1 MTKLAVDY
9 LFKNTSTT
17 ALYPDSYNQDAIGL
31 GDWMT
36 KYSGANPQDNYCGPQ
51 TAVLRPMEAST
62 AIAVAYP
69 HVVVWSPNIYHVFA
83 VENSTA
89 AATRRLIMSTYN
101 KTTGAWAWNG
111 FITITFPTAT
121 VGFTAKGLR
130 MVIDRYTTGTVAVA
144 ATAVTGSGTS
154 WVTERLAVGGR
165 IGFGSTD
172 PTQITTWYQITAMAS
187 DTGITIGTSAG
198 TIAAGTPY
206 VIEEYTA
213 LIATINTTATNG
225 GLQMVRGLNPDV
237 FIPAGTAIP
246 AAVSTDRVRACYWL
260 KDAATQTNTVMDGVT
275 VGAKTSATEQFL
287 YCLDGASTTAKIYKY
302 NFRAPLTV
310 ATGASVNAWVLAT
323 STQAVTGNVSS
334 TNNGRLA
341 TLGHGPGLGV
351 ECLYFLTAQRVYRV
365 PTASITSGSSVFLA
379 DSMTE
384 VPNGGVS
391 TFAASAALSSL
402 EVMDNIDR
410 LLIMG
415 GVGGKSYVTQY
426 RVDGGQFEYNF
437 LVNDYQLDQAA
448 ADSASVP
455 HPNLG
460 ATVLSA
466 WSEGGIL
473 FLCRNGTAATTNQL
487 YVLPNKSDYYY
498 NATNQDLLVSPRIP
512 TPNAKKL
519 SKLYPTSLEVVGGE
533 RLGVP
538 PEPFKIY
545 VRTAGISDNTGSWG
559 SPIPADG
566 DISGVAPGAYIQV
579 AFSFRSF
586 GWMCVPARILGFGVT
601 YEDTSSLS
609 NYQFSATLSVAASKQ
624 FSWRFSTAF
633 GTAVPTLQ
641 VQLYDAQTAGLLL
654 TDSTVAPT
662 GTWEKSI
669 NSGGAWSAYN
679 TTDLANTTTYI
690 RYTPAS
696 LADNIV
702 VRPVLTLA

>member
-1 MTKLAVDY
+1 MSKLAIDY
-9 LFKNTSTT
+9 LFKNTPTT
-17 ALYPDSYNQDAIGL
+17 AAYPASYNQDAIGL
-31 GDWMT
+31 GEWIG
-36 KYSGANPQDNYCGPQ
+36 KSSGANPQDNYCGPQ
-51 TAVLRPMEAST
+51 ATVLRPMEAPT
-62 AIAVAYP
+62 AIAVANP
-69 HVVVWSPNIYHVFA
+69 HVVPWSSNEYQVYA

-121 VGFTAKGLR
+121 VGFVARGLR
-130 MVIDRYTTGTVAVA
+130 MVLDRYTTGTVAVA
-144 ATAVTGSGTS
+144 ATAVTGTGST
-154 WVTERLAVGGR
+154 WVTERLAVGAR
-165 IGFGSTD
+165 IGFGSTN
-172 PTQITTWYQITAMAS
+172 PSAITTWYQITAIGS
-187 DTGITIGTSAG
+187 ETGITIGASAG

-206 VIEEYTA
+206 VIEDYTA
-213 LIATINTTATNG
+213 LIATTNTTATNG
-225 GLQMVRGLNPDV
+225 GLQMVRGLNPGI
-237 FIPAGTAIP
+237 FIPAGTSIA
-246 AAVSTDRVRACYWL
+246 AAVSTDKLRACYWL
-260 KDAATQTNTVMDGVT
+260 KDAATLTNTAMDGVAL
-275 VGAKTSATEQFL
+275 GPKISATEQYV
-287 YCLDGASTTAKIYKY
+287 YCVDGASTSAKIFKY

-310 ATGASVNAWVLAT
+310 ATGASVNAWVLTTGA
-323 STQAVTGNVSS
+323 QVVTGNISA

-341 TLGHGPGLGV
+341 TLGHGPGSGV
-351 ECLYFLTAQRVYRV
+351 ECLYFVTASRVYRV
-365 PTASITSGSSVFLA
+365 PTASILSGSTTFIA

-384 VPNGGVS
+384 VPYGGTS

-402 EVMDNIDR
+402 EVMDNLDR

-415 GVGGKSYVTQY
+415 GVGGKSYVTTY
-426 RVDGGQFEYNF
+426 RTDGGQFEYNF
-437 LVNDYQLDQAA
+437 LVNDYQIDQSA
-448 ADSASVP
+448 ADASTVP
-455 HPNLG
+455 HPNIG

-466 WSEGGIL
+466 WSEGGML
-473 FLCRNGTAATTNQL
+473 FLCRNGTAATTNQMYAL
-487 YVLPNKSDYYY
+487 ANKSDYYY
-498 NATNQDLLVSPRIP
+498 SGATNDYLVSPRIA

-519 SKLYPTSLEVVGGE
+519 SKLYTTNLSVVGGE
-533 RLGVP
+533 RLGSP
-538 PEPFKIY
+538 PEPYKVF
-545 VRTAGISDNTGSWG
+545 VRTAGISDDSGSWG
-559 SPIPADG
+559 SPISADG
-566 DISGVAPGAYIQV
+566 DISGVAPGSHIQV

-609 NYQFSATLSVAASKQ
+609 NYQFSATLSIAASKQ
-624 FSWRFSTAF
+624 FAWRFSTAF

-641 VQLYDAQTAGLLL
+641 VQLYDAQTGGLLL

-662 GTWEKSI
+662 GTWEKST